1 MAFHEVRFPDNISRG
16 ARGGPERR
24 TQIVE
29 LASGDEERNASW
41 TGETGRVNAIVER
54 HAEELGLAPDDT
66 LVYACGHPGMIED
79 VKKRM
84 IPRGFKVEAGT
95 HTVRVVHEHCPGG
108 RHRFGDRRNRYGEGV
123 RRARASRA
131 L

>member
-1 MAFHEVRFPDNISRG
+1 MRALRWRAAITIVGAFLVMGYLWGSGRAG
-16 ARGGPERR
+16 YVV
-24 TQIVE
+24 QIDY
-29 LASGDEERNASW
+29 SMTGDALD
-41 TGETGRVNAIVER
+41 GRA
-54 HAEELGLAPDDT
+54 
-66 LVYACGHPGMIED
+66 
-79 VKKRM
+79 
-84 IPRGFKVEAGT
+84 RGFKVEAGT

>member
-1 MAFHEVRFPDNISRG
+1 MRALRWRAAITIVGAFLVMGYLWGSGRAGYVVQIGYSMTGDALDGAEVFIDGESVG
-16 ARGGPERR
+16 AL
-24 TQIVE
+24 E
-29 LASGDEERNASW
+29 LYGRSGRA
-41 TGETGRVNAIVER
+41 
-54 HAEELGLAPDDT
+54 
-66 LVYACGHPGMIED
+66 
-79 VKKRM
+79 
-84 IPRGFKVEAGT
+84 RGFKVEAGT